1 MFYTILSIKISN
13 LMIFMANKI
22 IIVAGLSGAGKTTL
36 LNKLN
41 PGNYKIINIGT
52 LMKGE
57 LSKKGEEINRD
68 TIKKLSNKELSKL
81 RNIVFGRVQKLKSN
95 IVLDTHITIE
105 SGLGILPGIPYS
117 TLRFLNNLSALVYI
131 NAPSKDIIK
140 RRNTDKSRNREKQ
153 DAFNI
158 DMQRLVDMSTISYYT
173 SHLNISLYVINNK
186 SGCLIESFKKLQ
198 SAIDNVLGE

>member
-1 MFYTILSIKISN
+1 
-13 LMIFMANKI
+13 MANKI

-131 NAPSKDIIK
+131 NAPSEDIIK

-153 DAFNI
+153 DAFSLDIQRIVDISALAYYSSYFNI
-158 DMQRLVDMSTISYYT
+158 PIYIIENKNRTLEKSIDD
-173 SHLNISLYVINNK
+173 LNRSIVNILTPASSL
-186 SGCLIESFKKLQ
+186 
-198 SAIDNVLGE
+198 